1 MLAEVRGAGRPGVSR
16 WRRGLCL
23 SKQFAKRRS
32 LKNARVPPPLSPVY
46 LSVLQRPAALSSC
59 RRVRGP
65 AVGMWV
71 GWAWAMRR
79 AGRGRE
85 GREAGSAAVRA
96 HTTPLSISLYLAA
109 LCPAATAR
117 PPLARRGLGRR
128 GHLLGDQE
136 AAGDGRHHCAERER
150 GGENDPRK
158 NALVGRERFFVFS
171 TSSGSPLRQR
181 RAAACVSSHAHA
193 ASHTPLTGH
202 THTHTH
208 THTRKKHYAKK
219 HNTKPK

>member
-96 HTTPLSISLYLAA
+96 HTTPLRSLSLFTSLPFA
-109 LCPAATAR
+109 P
-117 PPLARRGLGRR
+117 PPLPDRRLPVAVSAVGAICWATRR
-128 GHLLGDQE
+128 P
-136 AAGDGRHHCAERER
+136 RVT
-150 GGENDPRK
+150 GGTIVLR
-158 NALVGRERFFVFS
+158 GREGER
-171 TSSGSPLRQR
+171 T
-181 RAAACVSSHAHA
+181 
-193 ASHTPLTGH
+193 TPER
-202 THTHTH
+202 
-208 THTRKKHYAKK
+208 TR
-219 HNTKPK
+219 